1 MAGFQRVGGR
11 KCTEVFNDEIFAK
24 LREMDGVS
32 ADVVANASDFDF
44 SKLAAG
50 GGKGGQPLG
59 FSQPN
64 RRYIVKEMNGG
75 DHAVLHDLAQDYV
88 EHVTNGNGS
97 LLCRFY
103 AHFKVYNTIYVMM
116 NNLLPPGIYTA
127 QYDLKGCDD
136 DKTLLRD
143 GHRIREVHKRFYNVG
158 MRMRKSGWS
167 PQRKLYHENKVR
179 EREWCNPVLGSR
191 VCACVCVWC
200 GCKAERAMAFTIC
213 VYDMRV
219 RVCVQCVLVYMCACA
234 CVCIVCACVLS
245 VVCGKYAPTRS

>member
-24 LREMDGVS
+24 LRAMDGVS
-32 ADVVANASDFDF
+32 ADVVASASDFDF

-64 RRYIVKEMNGG
+64 RRFIVKEMNGG

-103 AHFKVYNTIYVMM
+103 AHFKVDNTIYVMM
-116 NNLLPPGIYTA
+116 NNLLPPGVYTA

-179 EREWCNPVLGSR
+179 ERWNPSWGVVCVRLCACGVAVR
-191 VCACVCVWC
+191 LKERWLLLYACACMCAVCARVYVRVRMCMYCVCVC
-200 GCKAERAMAFTIC
+200 C
-213 VYDMRV
+213 
-219 RVCVQCVLVYMCACA
+219 L
-234 CVCIVCACVLS
+234 
-245 VVCGKYAPTRS
+245 

>member
-1 MAGFQRVGGR
+1 MAMFQRVGGR

-24 LREMDGVS
+24 LRAMDGVS
-32 ADVVANASDFDF
+32 ADVVASASDFDF

-64 RRYIVKEMNGG
+64 RRFIVKEMNGG

-103 AHFKVYNTIYVMM
+103 AHFKVDNTIYVMM
-116 NNLLPPGIYTA
+116 NNLLPPGVYTA

-179 EREWCNPVLGSR
+179 ERGGNPVLGSS

-213 VYDMRV
+213 VCLYVCSV
-219 RVCVQCVLVYMCACA
+219 RSCICACA
-234 CVCIVCACVLS
+234 HVYVLCVCLLS
-245 VVCGKYAPTRS
+245 VVCL